1 MRKVGTSLAGLARRA
16 SGELVGHDTGVEVR
30 QGGREIDRAT
40 PVRFI
45 VERCL
50 LLTIRNELGK
60 QRNLRDRNLGT
71 AQQRNH

>member
-1 MRKVGTSLAGLARRA
+1 MRLENWLGTTPA
-16 SGELVGHDTGVEVR
+16 VEVR

-50 LLTIRNELGK
+50 LLTIRNDLGK
-60 QRNLRDRNLGT
+60 QRNLSDRNLGT